1 LICGNTVILK
11 PSEFTP
17 KSQYLVVRALT
28 AAGLPA
34 GCLNF
39 LPTAP
44 HSAAAVTE
52 FAVKHPLVRR
62 VNFTGSDRV
71 GRIIAGWA
79 SQCLK
84 QCVLELGGKAPV
96 IVLEDANIEDAVE
109 AVVFGALSNAGQICM
124 STERVYVHK
133 SIADTFKSK
142 LLERVKSLKV
152 GNPQEEEGVS
162 ISGLYSPASAQRVL
176 DTIRDAISKGATKL
190 WGNLEISGPNKTILG
205 PHILEGVTTSM
216 EMFHKESFGPV
227 LCLEQFSTDE
237 EAVRL
242 ANDSEFSLCASVFS
256 KDVMR
261 ALDIAR
267 EVRAGSCHVNGPT
280 VYIEATLPNG
290 GTGGASGYGRF
301 GGIAGVEEF
310 TERKIVS
317 LAKPGLKYTF

>member
-1 LICGNTVILK
+1 MICGNTVILK

-17 KSQYLVVRALT
+17 KSQHLVVRALT

-39 LPTAP
+39 LPAAP
-44 HSAAAVTE
+44 RDAAAVTE
-52 FAVKHPLVRR
+52 FTVKHPKVRH

-84 QCVLELGGKAPV
+84 KCVLELGGKAPV
-96 IVLEDANIEDAVE
+96 IVLEDANIDDAVE
-109 AVVFGALSNAGQICM
+109 AVVFGGLSNAGQICM
-124 STERVYVHK
+124 STERVYLHD
-133 SIADTFKSK
+133 SIADAFKAK
-142 LLERVKSLKV
+142 LLDRVKGLKV
-152 GNPQEEEGVS
+152 GNPAEEKGVS
-162 ISGLYSPASAQRVL
+162 ISGLYSPASAQRVVATL
-176 DTIRDAISKGATKL
+176 KDAISKGARL
-190 WGNLEISGPNKTILG
+190 LYGNLETFGPNQTILS
-205 PHILEGVTTSM
+205 PHILEGVTDSM
-216 EMFHKESFGPV
+216 DIFHKEIFGPV
-227 LCLEQFSTDE
+227 LYLGRFSTDE
-237 EAVRL
+237 QAITL

-256 KDVMR
+256 RDVMR

-280 VYIEATLPNG
+280 LYIEATLPNG
-290 GTGGASGYGRF
+290 GVGGSSGYGRF

-317 LAKPGLKYTF
+317 LAKPGQKYMF